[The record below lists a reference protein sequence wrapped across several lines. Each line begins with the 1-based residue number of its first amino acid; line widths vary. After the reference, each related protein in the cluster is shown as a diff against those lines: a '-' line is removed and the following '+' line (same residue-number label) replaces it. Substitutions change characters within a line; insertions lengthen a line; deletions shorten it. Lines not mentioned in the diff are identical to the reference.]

1 MLQGNGGKKKFGF
14 AEVFKS
20 CLEKPAGRG
29 WMFLDSHCRV
39 VTARRQL
46 ETVVGKAAKCL
57 LENITAWEGKE
68 LGRVSSFA
76 GSKWLA
82 EENRG

>member
-1 MLQGNGGKKKFGF
+1 MGTGEKKKFGF

-20 CLEKPAGRG
+20 CLDKPAGRG
-29 WMFLDSHCRV
+29 WMFLDSHRRA
-39 VTARRQL
+39 VTACRQL